1 MDEIIIHITQVTG
14 YSFYNV
20 LPNLPFRVYRFLQIY
35 YPTLIFLAIVGILL
49 GRKGLAVNK
58 KGKLF
63 ILSFLVFHLVTIAGI
78 GPGSKRY
85 ALCMVPLTIFWAG
98 SGFYAIWERLRKY
111 SDRSKMLSY
120 LAIIFIVG
128 SQLPE
133 ALKPI
138 QSHREE
144 QKILGSWLRDHT
156 ASDSVVAGLRP
167 QEAFYA
173 NRQWIPIPRQEKS
186 YQEFVNFLRGKR
198 ADYLIADETI
208 GKIVPDFF
216 EMVNQKDLKEVH
228 RIDRKGKLKAIVF
241 EVQSMNR
248 GVSP

>member
-1 MDEIIIHITQVTG
+1 MDEVIIHITQFTG
-14 YSFYNV
+14 YGFYNL
-20 LPNLPFRVYRFLQIY
+20 LPNLPLRVYRFLQIY

-49 GRKGLAVNK
+49 GRKGLAFNK
-58 KGKLF
+58 KGALF

-85 ALCMVPLTIFWAG
+85 ALSLVPLTIFWAG
-98 SGFYAIWERLRKY
+98 RGLYEIWERLEKY
-111 SDRSKMLSY
+111 GDRSKMLSY
-120 LAIIFIVG
+120 LVIILILG

-133 ALKPI
+133 GLKPI
-138 QSHREE
+138 RSHREE
-144 QKILGSWLRDHT
+144 QKILGFWLRDHT
-156 ASDSVVAGLRP
+156 ASDSVVAGLWP

-186 YQEFVNFLRGKR
+186 YQEFVMFLRGKK

-208 GKIVPDFF
+208 GKIVPCFF

-228 RIDRKGKLKAIVF
+228 RIDKKGMLKAIVF
-241 EVQSMNR
+241 EIQSMTR

>member
-35 YPTLIFLAIVGILL
+35 YPTLIFLAILGILL
-49 GRKGLAVNK
+49 GRKGWAVNK
-58 KGKLF
+58 KGNLF

-85 ALCMVPLTIFWAG
+85 ALSLVPLTIFWAG
-98 SGFYAIWERLRKY
+98 RGLYEIWKRLEKY
-111 SDRSKMLSY
+111 GDRSKILSY
-120 LAIIFIVG
+120 LVIILILG
-128 SQLPE
+128 TQLPDG
-133 ALKPI
+133 LKPI
-138 QSHREE
+138 RSHREE
-144 QKILGSWLRDHT
+144 QKILGFWLRDHT
-156 ASDSVVAGLRP
+156 ASDSVVAGLWP

-173 NRQWIPIPRQEKS
+173 NRQWIPIPRQEKR
-186 YQEFVNFLRGKR
+186 YQEFVMFLRGKR
-198 ADYLIADETI
+198 VDYLIADETI

-228 RIDRKGKLKAIVF
+228 RIDKKGMLKAIVF
-241 EVQSMNR
+241 EIQSMTQ